1 MSNSRTSKVSKAYDE
16 IKNLFA
22 EIAGAANAATYERV
36 TVGEAYARINEAL
49 AQIDDIVDTSLSK
62 APIVQD
68 QDVTPSGNEP
78 HLWVGI
84 KW

>member
-36 TVGEAYARINEAL
+36 TVGEAYARINDAL
-49 AQIDDIVDTSLSK
+49 AQIDDIVDSSLSK
-62 APIVQD
+62 ASPVVEETI
-68 QDVTPSGNEP
+68 TLSGNEP